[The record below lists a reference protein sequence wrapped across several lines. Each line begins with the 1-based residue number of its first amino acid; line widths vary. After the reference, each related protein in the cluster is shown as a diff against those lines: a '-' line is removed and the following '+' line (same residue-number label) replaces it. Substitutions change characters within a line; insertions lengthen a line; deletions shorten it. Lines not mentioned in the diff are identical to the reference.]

1 VRVGGTEVGWF
12 GELHPLA
19 AREWDLEGVAVF
31 ELELGP
37 VLAAVDAAPQYRDL
51 TSFPPVRQ
59 DLAVVVDPAT
69 AAADVV
75 RLVREAGG
83 ALLRAVRVFDRYE
96 MGERVSLAL
105 HLEFAADDRTLT
117 DEEIAGVRE
126 RIVARLRDELGAELR
141 G

>member
-12 GELHPLA
+12 GELHPLV
-19 AREWDLEGVAVF
+19 ARAWDLEGVAAF

-37 VLAAVDAAPQYRDL
+37 VLALVPDAPQYDDL
-51 TSFPPVRQ
+51 SGFPPVRQ
-59 DLAVVVDPAT
+59 DLAVLVDPGT
-69 AAADVV
+69 AAGDVV
-75 RLVREAGG
+75 RVVREAGG
-83 ALLRAVRVFDRYE
+83 ALLRAVRIFDRYE
-96 MGERVSLAL
+96 MDDRVSLAL
-105 HLEFAADDRTLT
+105 HLVFAADDRTLT